1 MPQVPKCI
9 STKEGKVEDGECQSH
24 SDWLAA
30 EISPSA
36 ALELQEAVVM
46 CLIV

>member
-24 SDWLAA
+24 SDWLA
-30 EISPSA
+30 
-36 ALELQEAVVM
+36 VGN
-46 CLIV
+46 